1 MTSGNNTNIDIMVCV
16 TKQRS
21 CERLIKRAVSMNEE
35 EERTLAV
42 VHVALTGEDLLGNP
56 DEGDALD
63 ILFSVSK
70 YNGAQMHMLRSDTLT
85 DTLVEF
91 AKEHHVKVL
100 ILGESRTTGKK
111 VKQIKSAF
119 ERYLP
124 NIEIHILAT

>member
-1 MTSGNNTNIDIMVCV
+1 MTSGNDTNIDIMVCV
-16 TKQRS
+16 TKQRA

-63 ILFSVSK
+63 ILFLVSK
-70 YNGAQMHMLRSDTLT
+70 NNGAQMHMLRSDTLT
-85 DTLVEF
+85 KTLVDF
-91 AKEHHVKVL
+91 AKEHKVKVL
-100 ILGESRTTGKK
+100 ILGKSRTTGKK
-111 VKQIKSAF
+111 MKQIKSAF
-119 ERYLP
+119 KKHMP